1 MEEMKNSTE
10 LLDSLNGNLEKATV
24 ELAEINKDEEL
35 LEWPLTSVSE
45 LPVLLEDMRPFYQL
59 WNVAFQFHSSYDIWY
74 RGKVNPSDFENSFIL
89 YFLWPWL

>member
-45 LPVLLEDMRPFYQL
+45 LPVLLEDMSL
-59 WNVAFQFHSSYDIWY
+59 KIWNRYLTSAQHV
-74 RGKVNPSDFENSFIL
+74 
-89 YFLWPWL
+89 